1 MRNDSFV
8 LTMGQGQQLEFALR
22 RNGWTAKDVQM
33 LCEEN
38 MLTQV
43 MLFVKAGRE
52 LPSQDA
58 LFAAR
63 FEPIEQVLSKEVWAR
78 HGFELSLRT
87 RLFNGLKPLEEGYW
101 GVKFLWQL
109 VGFSRSQFMRQHRNV
124 GEDLCDM
131 VEEILKERGM
141 CFGMS
146 LPELSEEDKAALDI

>member
-22 RNGWTAKDVQM
+22 RNGWSAQDVQK

-38 MLTQV
+38 LLTQV
-43 MLFVKAGRE
+43 MLFVKAGRK
-52 LPSQDA
+52 LPSQEA
-58 LFAAR
+58 LLAAR
-63 FEPIEQVLSKEVWAR
+63 FETIEQVLSKEVWAR
-78 HGFELSLRT
+78 HGFEPSLRT
-87 RLFNGLKPLEEGYW
+87 RLFNAL
-101 GVKFLWQL
+101 GVDEQAVKWLWQL
-109 VGFSRSQFMRQHRNV
+109 VGFTRSRFMRRHRNV

-146 LPELSEEDKAALDI
+146 LPELPDGGKAPPDLC